1 MVSRDG
7 SGIEA
12 CKTMLGILLIL
23 KFQNF
28 ITTEIKI
35 RHLFFGRLIRLLKKF
50 LPLVME
56 MLQWIFGLE
65 IILLKTTIR

>member
-7 SGIEA
+7 SGTEA
-12 CKTMLGILLIL
+12 CKTMWGILLIP

-28 ITTEIKI
+28 ITTEIQI
-35 RHLFFGRLIRLLKKF
+35 RPLFFGRLIRLLKKF

-65 IILLKTTIR
+65 IILLKTSIR

>member
-7 SGIEA
+7 SGTEA
-12 CKTMLGILLIL
+12 CKTMWGILLIS

-28 ITTEIKI
+28 ITTEIQTGL
-35 RHLFFGRLIRLLKKF
+35 LFFGRLIRPLKKF
-50 LPLVME
+50 LHLVME

-65 IILLKTTIR
+65 IILLKTSIR

>member
-7 SGIEA
+7 SGTEA

-28 ITTEIKI
+28 ITTEIQTGL
-35 RHLFFGRLIRLLKKF
+35 LFFGMLIRLLKTF
-50 LPLVME
+50 LHLVME

-65 IILLKTTIR
+65 IILLKTSIR

>member
-1 MVSRDG
+1 MGSRDG
-7 SGIEA
+7 SGTEA

-28 ITTEIKI
+28 ITTEIQI
-35 RHLFFGRLIRLLKKF
+35 RPLFFGRLIRPLKKF

-65 IILLKTTIR
+65 IILLKTSIR

>member
-7 SGIEA
+7 SGTEA

-28 ITTEIKI
+28 ITTEIQAGL
-35 RHLFFGRLIRLLKKF
+35 LFFGRLIRLLKKF
-50 LPLVME
+50 LHLVME
-56 MLQWIFGLE
+56 MLQ
-65 IILLKTTIR
+65 